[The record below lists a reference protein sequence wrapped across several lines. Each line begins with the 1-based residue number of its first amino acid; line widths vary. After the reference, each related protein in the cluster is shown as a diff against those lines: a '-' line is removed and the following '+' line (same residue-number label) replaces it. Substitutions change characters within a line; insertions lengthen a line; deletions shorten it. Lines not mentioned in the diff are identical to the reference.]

1 MGSRT
6 KALVDAKGPLGGIWA
21 YVRTGPDS
29 PRVTVYDRIVTSI
42 SRVIMFLVLAGVFVT
57 FYEVVM
63 RYLFASPTLWVNELT
78 LWLGSIVY
86 LAAGL
91 YTMQRRAHIR
101 ITAVYD
107 IVSPKVRLF
116 FDYLAIFVLLVY
128 AVLMVI
134 GGYDVAWDAFI
145 AWERLG
151 TIFDPPV
158 PATMKPLVLIVTCLV
173 AIGAVNNL
181 LVDWYGRGTRN
192 PEWVDSSHDERVSE
206 LVDRKAIEESGL
218 EKTHP

>member
-1 MGSRT
+1 MNSRT
-6 KALVDAKGPLGGIWA
+6 KALIQSKGPIGGIWA

-29 PRVTVYDRIVTSI
+29 PRVTAFDRIVTSI
-42 SRVIMFLVLAGVFVT
+42 SRVMMFLILAGVFVT
-57 FYEVVM
+57 FFEVVM

-78 LWLGSIVY
+78 LWLASIIY

-116 FDYLAIFVLLVY
+116 CDYLAIFVLLVY
-128 AVLMVI
+128 AALMVV
-134 GGYDVAWDAFI
+134 GGYDVAWEAFI
-145 AWERLG
+145 TWERLG

-158 PATMKPLVLIVTCLV
+158 PATIKPLVLIVTCLV
-173 AIGAVNNL
+173 AFGAVNNL
-181 LVDWYGRGTRN
+181 LVDWYGRGTKN
-192 PEWVDSSHDERVSE
+192 PNWVDLDHVEGVSG
-206 LVDRKAIEESGL
+206 LVDSKTAEESHPG
-218 EKTHP
+218 ETHR

>member
-1 MGSRT
+1 MDSRT
-6 KALVDAKGPLGGIWA
+6 KALVQSRGPLGGVWA
-21 YVRTGPDS
+21 YITAKPDS
-29 PRVTVYDRIVTSI
+29 PRLTIFDRVVTSI
-42 SRVIMFLVLAGVFVT
+42 SRVMMFLILAGVFVT

-107 IVSPKVRLF
+107 IVSPRVRLF

-128 AVLMVI
+128 ATLMVV
-134 GGYDVAWDAFI
+134 GGYDVAWEAFI
-145 AWERLG
+145 TWERLG

-158 PATMKPLVLIVTCLV
+158 PATIKPLVLIITCLV
-173 AIGAVNNL
+173 ACGAVNNL
-181 LVDWYGRGTRN
+181 LVDWYGRGTEN
-192 PEWVDSSHDERVSE
+192 PDWVGEDHNKGVCGLVDS
-206 LVDRKAIEESGL
+206 KTAEESRPG
-218 EKTHP
+218 ETHR

>member
-1 MGSRT
+1 MDDRA
-6 KALVDAKGPLGGIWA
+6 KALVESRGPVRGVWA
-21 YVRTGPDS
+21 YVLAGPDS
-29 PRVTVYDRIVTSI
+29 PRVTFYDRFVTSI
-42 SRVIMFLVLAGVFVT
+42 SRVMMFLILAGVFVT
-57 FYEVVM
+57 FFEVVM

-107 IVSPKVRLF
+107 IVSPNVRLF
-116 FDYLAIFVLLVY
+116 FDYLAIFVLVVY

-134 GGYDVAWDAFI
+134 GGYDVAWDALI
-145 AWERLG
+145 TWERLG

-158 PATMKPLVLIVTCLV
+158 PATMKPLVLIITCLV
-173 AIGAVNNL
+173 ALGAVNNL

-192 PEWVDSSHDERVSE
+192 PDWAEADHNEGVSGLVDS
-206 LVDRKAIEESGL
+206 KTAEESRPGP
-218 EKTHP
+218 TRR

>member
-6 KALVDAKGPLGGIWA
+6 KALVDAKGPIRGIWA
-21 YVRTGPDS
+21 YVSTGPDS
-29 PRVTVYDRIVTSI
+29 PRVTIYDRVVTSI
-42 SRVIMFLVLAGVFVT
+42 SRVMMFLILAGVFVT
-57 FYEVVM
+57 FFEVVM

-107 IVSPKVRLF
+107 IVPSKVRLF

-145 AWERLG
+145 TWERLG

-158 PATMKPLVLIVTCLV
+158 PATMKPLVLVVTCLV
-173 AIGAVNNL
+173 ALGAVNNL
-181 LVDWYGRGTRN
+181 LVDWYGRGTTN
-192 PEWVDSSHDERVSE
+192 PDWVDSSHNE
-206 LVDRKAIEESGL
+206 LVDRKAVEEGGP